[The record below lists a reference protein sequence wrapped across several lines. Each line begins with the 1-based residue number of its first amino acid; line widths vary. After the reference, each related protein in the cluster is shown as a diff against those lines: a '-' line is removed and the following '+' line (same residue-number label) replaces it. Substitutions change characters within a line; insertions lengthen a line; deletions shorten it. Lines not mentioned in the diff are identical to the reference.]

1 MRVVF
6 CPVLALS
13 FAIAVLAEVRA
24 QAAPPDKGRNA
35 EAEEGVDPNSLF
47 PLAKRNGIE
56 MRIVERST
64 SPDGNIV
71 RKDIVPSFVG
81 GKKALKK
88 IVAHPENAT
97 AIQLAVAADT
107 SYRAGNLQEA
117 AFLFYAARLRV
128 YQDIEKYPPK
138 ESSSASTNWFL
149 SVLLDGVKIDLLRDL
164 YIKPKTLAKVVKRIE
179 AFVLKEPAGYNP
191 GWDYTRH
198 DVPAGLFAKNKAIV
212 LENMKPTSEL
222 LLLPEYF
229 EAFCALRTCNELSEE
244 GQKDVAVAERRSKA
258 LAAMRRIEKE
268 KKLHGVIFQT
278 EQNPPD

>member
-1 MRVVF
+1 
-6 CPVLALS
+6 
-13 FAIAVLAEVRA
+13 
-24 QAAPPDKGRNA
+24 
-35 EAEEGVDPNSLF
+35 
-47 PLAKRNGIE
+47 
-56 MRIVERST
+56 
-64 SPDGNIV
+64 
-71 RKDIVPSFVG
+71 
-81 GKKALKK
+81 
-88 IVAHPENAT
+88 
-97 AIQLAVAADT
+97 
-107 SYRAGNLQEA
+107 
-117 AFLFYAARLRV
+117 
-128 YQDIEKYPPK
+128 
-138 ESSSASTNWFL
+138 
-149 SVLLDGVKIDLLRDL
+149 VKIDLLRDL

-244 GQKDVAVAERRSKA
+244 EQKDVAVAERRSKA